1 MSSSSLPT
9 RVFEGLAS
17 LRLAVVVMV
26 TLGGTCAYA
35 TFYEME
41 HGTPAVQRDIYQTP
55 GFALLLGLLG
65 VNIFAVM
72 MKRYPWK
79 EHHVGFVM
87 AHIGILVLLAGS
99 LISLHRGLDSNM
111 PLYEG
116 ETTDRVTLLEKAL
129 FVSVPG
135 MTTPGQFPVVF
146 EKRPPGPGHE
156 QRFTVPGSDVTLV
169 AEDYAAHVEVADS
182 FKAGEG
188 EPALHF
194 MLQAPFATQDGWLS
208 ASSEGPS
215 HLNFGPVSLGFHS
228 AASLAEAEAMAKNP
242 ESKNQI
248 HFVSA
253 PGGVLLYGSS
263 GETGAVATGRV
274 EVGKPVPT
282 SMGGMTLTI
291 DQSFERAARTRQ
303 VSPATPPAKE
313 ERRLSAVKVRL
324 EGPAGKTASE
334 WLAWSD
340 VRRVP
345 FGAGSATLAYRA
357 PEVAVPFKVTLL
369 KFRSEKY
376 PGSNMP
382 ATYESFVRV
391 DDPENGPSE
400 HHISMNNPMHYRGY
414 IFFQASFVEGTP
426 MMSIFS
432 VARAPGLPLVY
443 LGVTLIGAGVAW
455 MFYLKPYLVRRQAA
469 RALAAHRERESRNEE
484 PSTDAVPGRSGPA
497 QPASSGA

>member
-1 MSSSSLPT
+1 MSSSSLSS
-9 RVFEGLAS
+9 RIFDALAS

-35 TFYEME
+35 TFYEMD

-55 GFALLLGLLG
+55 GFSLLLGLLG
-65 VNIFAVM
+65 VNIFSVM

-87 AHIGILVLLAGS
+87 AHIGILILLAGS

-135 MTTPGQFPVVF
+135 MTAPGQFPVAF
-146 EKRPPGPGHE
+146 EKRPPAPGRE
-156 QRFTVPGSDVTLV
+156 QRFSVPGSDVTLV
-169 AEDYAAHVEVADS
+169 AEDYAAHVEVADT
-182 FKAGEG
+182 FRAGDG

-194 MLQAPFATQDGWLS
+194 TLQAPFATQDGWLS

-228 AASLAEAEAMAKNP
+228 AASVVEAEVMAKNP
-242 ESKNQI
+242 ESKNQV
-248 HFVSA
+248 HFVAA

-263 GETGAVATGRV
+263 GETGAVTTGRV

-282 SMGGMTLTI
+282 SMGAMTLTV

-303 VSPATPPAKE
+303 VAPATPPAKE

-324 EGPAGKTASE
+324 EGPAGKTAPPNGSPGPTCGAC
-334 WLAWSD
+334 LRGG
-340 VRRVP
+340 VRHPRLSRAR
-345 FGAGSATLAYRA
+345 GGRALQGHA
-357 PEVAVPFKVTLL
+357 PEVPLREVPGLEHARDLRELRARRRPGERLLRAPHLDEPPDALPRVHLLSSVVRGRHADDVDLLGSPRPGPSSRLSRGDPHRGGGRLDVLSEAVPRAAPSRPSP
-369 KFRSEKY
+369 RSS
-376 PGSNMP
+376 P
-382 ATYESFVRV
+382 
-391 DDPENGPSE
+391 
-400 HHISMNNPMHYRGY
+400 
-414 IFFQASFVEGTP
+414 
-426 MMSIFS
+426 
-432 VARAPGLPLVY
+432 
-443 LGVTLIGAGVAW
+443 
-455 MFYLKPYLVRRQAA
+455 
-469 RALAAHRERESRNEE
+469 
-484 PSTDAVPGRSGPA
+484 
-497 QPASSGA
+497 